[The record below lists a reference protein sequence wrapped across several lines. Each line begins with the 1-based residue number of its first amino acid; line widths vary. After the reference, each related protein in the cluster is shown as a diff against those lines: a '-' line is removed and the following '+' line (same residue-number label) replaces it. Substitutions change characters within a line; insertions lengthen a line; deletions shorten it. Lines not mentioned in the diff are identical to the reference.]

1 MIFLIR
7 IILLKYKLVSTIFI
21 SAVLLNVYLH
31 YVSAEWKIPS
41 NTEVTPNFTTYENNF
56 LKIDYP
62 KNWIFTETTD
72 SVIIAPDR
80 DSIDKIKINV
90 SPVPSDSL
98 SIKSV
103 VDSTLDEFVR
113 TLDDFELIESSQLSN
128 IKDNNHK
135 LIYSYIDGNKNKIQ
149 NADVGII
156 RGANL
161 YIISL
166 TSNYTDYYRNLP
178 IYEKMLTSFNYYN
191 EQGLLNQF
199 SSYLLKPVADFVP
212 ILGNSSNITMVEFG
226 DYQCT
231 FCAKFHNETREQI
244 IKNFVDS
251 GKINFIFK
259 DYIVNDIPT
268 DKGSTMGAEAS
279 YCAGEQGKYWD
290 YHTELYDNWKG
301 EGTGWI
307 TSDNL
312 KQFAKNI
319 QIPNMKQFSDC
330 IESNKYSLIVQNND
344 NIARSMGLSGTPS
357 FILIKDNN
365 IQSIIPGALPYEIFE
380 QTLNRLI
387 SSKF

>member
-1 MIFLIR
+1 M
-7 IILLKYKLVSTIFI
+7 
-21 SAVLLNVYLH
+21 VLLNYKFVSAIILSTFLMNVYLY

-41 NTEVTPNFTTYENNF
+41 ITEVNPNFATYQNNF

-62 KNWIFTETTD
+62 EKWIFTETTN
-72 SVIIAPDR
+72 SVTFAPER
-80 DSIDKIKINV
+80 DSIDKIIINV
-90 SPVPSDSL
+90 SSIPTDSL

-113 TLDDFELIESSQLSN
+113 TLDNFELIESSPISN
-128 IKDNNHK
+128 IKDPNHK
-135 LIYSYIDGNKNKIQ
+135 LVYSYLDENKNKIQ
-149 NADVGII
+149 NIDVGII

-161 YIISL
+161 YIISS

-178 IYEKMLTSFNYYN
+178 IYERMLTSFNYYN
-191 EQGLLNQF
+191 EQELLNQF
-199 SSYLLKPVADFVP
+199 SSNLLKPVADFVP
-212 ILGNSSNITMVEFG
+212 ILGNSSNITIVEFG

-268 DKGSTMGAEAS
+268 DKGSSMGAQAS

-290 YHTELYDNWKG
+290 YHAELYDNWKG

-307 TSDNL
+307 TNDSL
-312 KQFAKNI
+312 KQFAKNV
-319 QIPNMKQFSDC
+319 QISNMEQFSNC
-330 IESNKYSLIVQNND
+330 IESNKYSRLVQNND

-365 IQSIIPGALPYEIFE
+365 IESIIPGALPYEIFE
-380 QTLNRLI
+380 QTLNRLL
-387 SSKF
+387 SS

>member
-1 MIFLIR
+1 M
-7 IILLKYKLVSTIFI
+7 
-21 SAVLLNVYLH
+21 VLLNYKFVSAIILSTFLMNVYLY

-41 NTEVTPNFTTYENNF
+41 ITDVNPNFATYQNNF

-62 KNWIFTETTD
+62 ENWIFTENTN
-72 SVIIAPDR
+72 SVTFAPER
-80 DSIDKIKINV
+80 DSIDKIIINV
-90 SPVPSDSL
+90 SSIPTDSL

-113 TLDDFELIESSQLSN
+113 TLDNFELIESSPISN
-128 IKDNNHK
+128 IKDPNHK
-135 LIYSYIDGNKNKIQ
+135 LVYSYLEENKNKIQ
-149 NADVGII
+149 NIDVGII

-161 YIISL
+161 YIISS

-178 IYEKMLTSFNYYN
+178 IYERMLTSFNYYN
-191 EQGLLNQF
+191 EQELLNQF
-199 SSYLLKPVADFVP
+199 SSNLLKPVADFVP

-251 GKINFIFK
+251 RKINFIFK

-268 DKGSTMGAEAS
+268 DKGSSMGAEAS

-290 YHTELYDNWKG
+290 YHAELYNNWKG

-307 TSDNL
+307 TNDSL
-312 KQFAKNI
+312 KQFAKNVHI
-319 QIPNMKQFSDC
+319 SNMEQFSNC
-330 IESNKYSLIVQNND
+330 IESNKYSRLVQNND

-365 IQSIIPGALPYEIFE
+365 IESIIPGALPYEIFE
-380 QTLNRLI
+380 QTLNRLL
-387 SSKF
+387 SS

>member
-1 MIFLIR
+1 MVC
-7 IILLKYKLVSTIFI
+7 YCDV
-21 SAVLLNVYLH
+21 VLLNYKFVSAIILSTFLMNVYLY

-41 NTEVTPNFTTYENNF
+41 ITDVKPNFATYQNNF

-62 KNWIFTETTD
+62 ENWIFTETTN
-72 SVIIAPDR
+72 SVTFAPGR
-80 DSIDKIKINV
+80 DSIDKIIINV
-90 SPVPSDSL
+90 SPIPTDSL

-113 TLDDFELIESSQLSN
+113 TFDDFELIESSPISN
-128 IKDNNHK
+128 IKDPNHK
-135 LIYSYIDGNKNKIQ
+135 LVYSYFGENKIKIQ
-149 NADVGII
+149 NIDVGII

-161 YIISL
+161 YIISS

-178 IYEKMLTSFNYYN
+178 IYERMLTSFNYYN
-191 EQGLLNQF
+191 EQEVLNQF
-199 SSYLLKPVADFVP
+199 SSNLLKPVADFVP

-268 DKGSTMGAEAS
+268 DKGSSMGAEAS

-290 YHTELYDNWKG
+290 YHAELYDNWKG

-307 TSDNL
+307 TNDSL
-312 KQFAKNI
+312 KQFAKNV
-319 QIPNMKQFSDC
+319 QISNMEQFSNC
-330 IESNKYSLIVQNND
+330 IESNKYSRLVQNND
-344 NIARSMGLSGTPS
+344 NLARSMGLSGTPS

-365 IQSIIPGALPYEIFE
+365 IESIIPGALPYEIFE
-380 QTLNRLI
+380 QTLNRLL
-387 SSKF
+387 SS

>member
-1 MIFLIR
+1 M
-7 IILLKYKLVSTIFI
+7 
-21 SAVLLNVYLH
+21 NVYLH
-31 YVSAEWKIPS
+31 NVSAEWKVPS
-41 NTEVTPNFTTYENNF
+41 ITNVNPNFATYENNF

-62 KNWIFTETTD
+62 ESWIFTETTD
-72 SVIIAPDR
+72 SVTFAPDR
-80 DSIDKIKINV
+80 DSINKIKINV
-90 SPVPSDSL
+90 SPIPTDSL
-98 SIKSV
+98 PIKSV

-113 TLDDFELIESSQLSN
+113 TLDDFELIESSPLSS
-128 IKDNNHK
+128 IKGNNHK
-135 LIYSYIDGNKNKIQ
+135 LVYSYLDENKNKIQ
-149 NADVGII
+149 NIDVGII

-161 YIISL
+161 YIISSV
-166 TSNYTDYYRNLP
+166 SNFTDYYRNLP
-178 IYEKMLTSFNYYN
+178 IYERMLTSFNYYN
-191 EQGLLNQF
+191 EQELLNQF
-199 SSYLLKPVADFVP
+199 SSNLLKPVVDFVP

-268 DKGSTMGAEAS
+268 DKGSSMGAEAS

-307 TSDNL
+307 TNDSL
-312 KQFAKNI
+312 KQFAKNV
-319 QIPNMKQFSDC
+319 QIPNMEQFSKC
-330 IESNKYSLIVQNND
+330 VESNKYSSIVQNSD
-344 NIARSMGLSGTPS
+344 NIAKSMGLSGTPS

-365 IQSIIPGALPYEIFE
+365 IESIIPGALPYEIFE
-380 QTLNRLI
+380 QTLNRLL
-387 SSKF
+387 SS

>member
-1 MIFLIR
+1 M
-7 IILLKYKLVSTIFI
+7 
-21 SAVLLNVYLH
+21 VLLNYKFVSAIILSTFLMNVYLY
-31 YVSAEWKIPS
+31 YVSAEWKIPLI
-41 NTEVTPNFTTYENNF
+41 TEANPNFATYQNNF

-62 KNWIFTETTD
+62 EKWIFTETTN
-72 SVIIAPDR
+72 SVTFAPER
-80 DSIDKIKINV
+80 DSIDKIIIKV
-90 SPVPSDSL
+90 SPIPSDSL

-113 TLDDFELIESSQLSN
+113 TLDDFELIESSPISN
-128 IKDNNHK
+128 IKDPNHK
-135 LIYSYIDGNKNKIQ
+135 LVYSYLDENKNKIQ
-149 NADVGII
+149 NIDVGII

-161 YIISL
+161 YIISS

-178 IYEKMLTSFNYYN
+178 IYERMLTSFNYYN
-191 EQGLLNQF
+191 EQELLNQF
-199 SSYLLKPVADFVP
+199 SSNLLKPVADFVP
-212 ILGNSSNITMVEFG
+212 ILGNSSNITIVEFG

-268 DKGSTMGAEAS
+268 DKGSSMGAEAS

-290 YHTELYDNWKG
+290 YHAELYDNWKG

-307 TSDNL
+307 TNDSL
-312 KQFAKNI
+312 KQFAKNV
-319 QIPNMKQFSDC
+319 QISNMEQFSNC
-330 IESNKYSLIVQNND
+330 IESNKYSRLVQNND

-365 IQSIIPGALPYEIFE
+365 IESIIPGALPYEIFE
-380 QTLNRLI
+380 QTLNRLL
-387 SSKF
+387 SS

>member
-1 MIFLIR
+1 MV
-7 IILLKYKLVSTIFI
+7 LLNYKLVSAIILSTF
-21 SAVLLNVYLH
+21 LMNVYLY

-41 NTEVTPNFTTYENNF
+41 ITDVNPNFATYQNNF

-62 KNWIFTETTD
+62 ENWIFTENTN
-72 SVIIAPDR
+72 SVTFAPER
-80 DSIDKIKINV
+80 DSIDKIIINV
-90 SPVPSDSL
+90 SSIPTDSL

-113 TLDDFELIESSQLSN
+113 TLDNFELIESSPISN
-128 IKDNNHK
+128 IKDPNHK
-135 LIYSYIDGNKNKIQ
+135 LVYSYLDENKNKIQ
-149 NADVGII
+149 NIDVGII

-161 YIISL
+161 YIISS

-178 IYEKMLTSFNYYN
+178 IYERMLTSFNYYN
-191 EQGLLNQF
+191 EQELLNQF
-199 SSYLLKPVADFVP
+199 SSNLLKPVADFVP

-251 GKINFIFK
+251 RKINFIFK

-268 DKGSTMGAEAS
+268 DKGSSMGAEAS

-290 YHTELYDNWKG
+290 YHAELYNNWKG

-307 TSDNL
+307 TNDSL
-312 KQFAKNI
+312 KQFAKNVHI
-319 QIPNMKQFSDC
+319 SNMEQFSNC
-330 IESNKYSLIVQNND
+330 IESNKYSRLVQNND

-365 IQSIIPGALPYEIFE
+365 IESIIPGALPYEIFE
-380 QTLNRLI
+380 QTLNRLL
-387 SSKF
+387 SS

>member
-1 MIFLIR
+1 MLN
-7 IILLKYKLVSTIFI
+7 YKLVSAIILSTF
-21 SAVLLNVYLH
+21 LMNVYLY

-41 NTEVTPNFTTYENNF
+41 ITDVNPNFATYQNNF

-62 KNWIFTETTD
+62 ENWIFTETTN
-72 SVIIAPDR
+72 SVTFAPER
-80 DSIDKIKINV
+80 DSIDKIIINV
-90 SPVPSDSL
+90 SSIPTDSL

-113 TLDDFELIESSQLSN
+113 TLDNFELIESSPTSN
-128 IKDNNHK
+128 IKDPNHK
-135 LIYSYIDGNKNKIQ
+135 LVYSYLDKNKNKIQ
-149 NADVGII
+149 NIDVGII

-161 YIISL
+161 YIISS

-178 IYEKMLTSFNYYN
+178 IYERMLTSFTYYN
-191 EQGLLNQF
+191 EQELLNQF
-199 SSYLLKPVADFVP
+199 SSNLLKPVADFVP

-268 DKGSTMGAEAS
+268 DKGSSMGAEAS

-290 YHTELYDNWKG
+290 YHAELYDNWKG

-307 TSDNL
+307 TNESL
-312 KQFAKNI
+312 KQFAQNV
-319 QIPNMKQFSDC
+319 QISNMEQFSNC
-330 IESNKYSLIVQNND
+330 IESNKYSRLVQNND

-365 IQSIIPGALPYEIFE
+365 IESIIPGALPYEIFE
-380 QTLNRLI
+380 QTLNRLL
-387 SSKF
+387 SS

>member
-1 MIFLIR
+1 MV
-7 IILLKYKLVSTIFI
+7 LLNYKLVSAIILSTF
-21 SAVLLNVYLH
+21 LMNVYLY

-41 NTEVTPNFTTYENNF
+41 ITDVNPNFATYQNNF

-62 KNWIFTETTD
+62 ENWIFTETTN
-72 SVIIAPDR
+72 SVTFAPGR
-80 DSIDKIKINV
+80 DSIDKIIINV
-90 SPVPSDSL
+90 SPIPTDSL

-113 TLDDFELIESSQLSN
+113 TLDNFELIESSPISN
-128 IKDNNHK
+128 IKDPNHK
-135 LIYSYIDGNKNKIQ
+135 LVYSYLGENKNKIQ
-149 NADVGII
+149 NIDVGII

-161 YIISL
+161 YIISS

-178 IYEKMLTSFNYYN
+178 IYERMLTSFNYYN
-191 EQGLLNQF
+191 EQELLNQF
-199 SSYLLKPVADFVP
+199 SSNLLKSVADFVP

-268 DKGSTMGAEAS
+268 DKGSSMGAEAS

-290 YHTELYDNWKG
+290 YHAELYDNWKG

-307 TSDNL
+307 TNDSL
-312 KQFAKNI
+312 KQFAKNV
-319 QIPNMKQFSDC
+319 QISNMEQFSNC
-330 IESNKYSLIVQNND
+330 IESHKYSRLVQNND

-365 IQSIIPGALPYEIFE
+365 IESIIPGALPYEIFE
-380 QTLNRLI
+380 QTLNRLL
-387 SSKF
+387 SS

>member
-1 MIFLIR
+1 MIFDVV
-7 IILLKYKLVSTIFI
+7 LLNYKLVSAIILSTF
-21 SAVLLNVYLH
+21 LMNVYLY

-41 NTEVTPNFTTYENNF
+41 ITDVNPNFATYQNNF

-62 KNWIFTETTD
+62 ENWIFTENTN
-72 SVIIAPDR
+72 SVTFAPER
-80 DSIDKIKINV
+80 DSIDKIIINV
-90 SPVPSDSL
+90 SSIPTDSL

-113 TLDDFELIESSQLSN
+113 TLDNFELIESSPISN
-128 IKDNNHK
+128 IKDPNHK
-135 LIYSYIDGNKNKIQ
+135 LVYSYLDENKNKIQ
-149 NADVGII
+149 NIDVGII

-161 YIISL
+161 YIISS

-178 IYEKMLTSFNYYN
+178 IYERMLTSFNYYN
-191 EQGLLNQF
+191 EQELLNHF
-199 SSYLLKPVADFVP
+199 SSNLLKPVADFVP

-251 GKINFIFK
+251 RKINFIFK

-268 DKGSTMGAEAS
+268 DKGSSMGAEAS

-290 YHTELYDNWKG
+290 YHAELYNNWKG

-307 TSDNL
+307 TNDSL
-312 KQFAKNI
+312 KQFAKNVHI
-319 QIPNMKQFSDC
+319 SNMEQFSNC
-330 IESNKYSLIVQNND
+330 IESNKYSRLVQNND

-365 IQSIIPGALPYEIFE
+365 IESIIPGALPYEIFE
-380 QTLNRLI
+380 QTLNRLL
-387 SSKF
+387 SS

>member
-1 MIFLIR
+1 MV
-7 IILLKYKLVSTIFI
+7 LLNYKLVSAIILSTF
-21 SAVLLNVYLH
+21 LMNVYLY

-41 NTEVTPNFTTYENNF
+41 ITDVNPNFATYQNNF

-62 KNWIFTETTD
+62 ENWIFTETTNF
-72 SVIIAPDR
+72 VTFAPER
-80 DSIDKIKINV
+80 DSINKIIINV
-90 SPVPSDSL
+90 SSIPTDSL

-113 TLDDFELIESSQLSN
+113 TLDNFELIESSPISN
-128 IKDNNHK
+128 IKDPNHK
-135 LIYSYIDGNKNKIQ
+135 LVYSYLDENKNKIQ
-149 NADVGII
+149 NIDVGII

-161 YIISL
+161 YIISS

-178 IYEKMLTSFNYYN
+178 IYERMLTSFNYYN
-191 EQGLLNQF
+191 EQELLNQF
-199 SSYLLKPVADFVP
+199 SSNLLKPVADFVP

-268 DKGSTMGAEAS
+268 DKGSSMGAEAS
-279 YCAGEQGKYWD
+279 YCAGEQGKYWA
-290 YHTELYDNWKG
+290 YHSELYNNWKG

-307 TSDNL
+307 TNDSL
-312 KQFAKNI
+312 KQFAKNVHI
-319 QIPNMKQFSDC
+319 SNMEQFSNC
-330 IESNKYSLIVQNND
+330 IESNKYSRLVQNND

-365 IQSIIPGALPYEIFE
+365 IESIIPGALPYEIFE
-380 QTLNRLI
+380 QTLNRLL
-387 SSKF
+387 SS

>member
-1 MIFLIR
+1 MV
-7 IILLKYKLVSTIFI
+7 LLNYKLVSAIILSTF
-21 SAVLLNVYLH
+21 LMNVYLY

-41 NTEVTPNFTTYENNF
+41 ITEVNPNFATYQNNF

-62 KNWIFTETTD
+62 ENWIFTENTN
-72 SVIIAPDR
+72 SVTFAPER
-80 DSIDKIKINV
+80 DSIDKIIIKV
-90 SPVPSDSL
+90 SPIPSDSL

-113 TLDDFELIESSQLSN
+113 TLDNFELIESSPISN
-128 IKDNNHK
+128 IKDPNHK
-135 LIYSYIDGNKNKIQ
+135 LVYSYLDENKNKIQ
-149 NADVGII
+149 NIDVGII

-161 YIISL
+161 YIISS

-178 IYEKMLTSFNYYN
+178 IYERMLTSFNYYN
-191 EQGLLNQF
+191 EQELLNQF
-199 SSYLLKPVADFVP
+199 SSNLLKPVADFVP

-251 GKINFIFK
+251 RKINFIFK

-268 DKGSTMGAEAS
+268 DKGSSMGAEAS

-290 YHTELYDNWKG
+290 YHAELYNNWKG

-307 TSDNL
+307 TNDSL
-312 KQFAKNI
+312 KQFAKNVHI
-319 QIPNMKQFSDC
+319 SNMEQFSNC
-330 IESNKYSLIVQNND
+330 IESNKYSRLVQNND

-365 IQSIIPGALPYEIFE
+365 IESIIPGALPYEIFE
-380 QTLNRLI
+380 QTLNRLL
-387 SSKF
+387 SS

>member
-1 MIFLIR
+1 MV
-7 IILLKYKLVSTIFI
+7 LLNYKLVSAIILSTF
-21 SAVLLNVYLH
+21 LMNVYLY

-41 NTEVTPNFTTYENNF
+41 ITDVNPNFATYQNNF

-62 KNWIFTETTD
+62 ENWIFTETPN
-72 SVIIAPDR
+72 SVTFAPER
-80 DSIDKIKINV
+80 DSIDKIIINV
-90 SPVPSDSL
+90 SSIPTDSL

-113 TLDDFELIESSQLSN
+113 TFDDFELIESSPISN
-128 IKDNNHK
+128 IKDPNHK
-135 LIYSYIDGNKNKIQ
+135 LVYSYLGENKNKIQ
-149 NADVGII
+149 NIDVGII

-161 YIISL
+161 YIISS

-178 IYEKMLTSFNYYN
+178 IYERMLTSFNYYN
-191 EQGLLNQF
+191 EQELLNQF
-199 SSYLLKPVADFVP
+199 SSTLLKPVADFVP

-268 DKGSTMGAEAS
+268 DKGSSMGAEAS
-279 YCAGEQGKYWD
+279 YCAGEQGKYWN
-290 YHTELYDNWKG
+290 YHAELYNNWKG

-307 TSDNL
+307 TNDSL
-312 KQFAKNI
+312 KQFAKNV
-319 QIPNMKQFSDC
+319 QISNMEQFSNC
-330 IESNKYSLIVQNND
+330 IESNKYSRLVQNND
-344 NIARSMGLSGTPS
+344 NVARSMGLSGTPS

-365 IQSIIPGALPYEIFE
+365 IESIIPGALPYEIFE
-380 QTLNRLI
+380 QTINRLL
-387 SSKF
+387 SR